1 MTRISILAALIL
13 TSCAP
18 QPALEPHQLNAV
30 KQFVKNQCGADELS
44 CIDKCKDMFWRDEAA
59 PHRDLCISIVTR
71 KFSGA
76 A

>member
-1 MTRISILAALIL
+1 MRAILAALIL

-18 QPALEPHQLNAV
+18 APSLQYVEANAV
-30 KQFVKNQCGADELS
+30 KQFVKNECTSDELS
-44 CIDKCKDMFWRDEAA
+44 CIDKCMDEFWRDEAM